1 MNIVSESDKNKVVNK
16 ILIGGT
22 AAVGLLVLAKVVM
35 AETEGSIVAS
45 EPVIFGECV
54 EGACLTNTD
63 VNAYVTFK
71 NVGGVYK
78 ENTVGISIGGVMV
91 KEQTVGLNPGTGF
104 TMAYTFT
111 MKSGVNNICG
121 IVK

>member
-1 MNIVSESDKNKVVNK
+1 MDTDKSKAVNK

-22 AAVGLLVLAKVVM
+22 AVVGLLVLAKVVT
-35 AETEGSIVAS
+35 AETEGLIVAS

-78 ENTVGISIGGVMV
+78 ENTVGISIGGVKA
-91 KEQTVGLNPGTGF
+91 KEQLIGLNPGTGF
-104 TMAYTFT
+104 TMEYTFT
-111 MKSGVNNICG
+111 MTSGANNICG